1 MEILIKFCKCGESL
15 EFICRVFRMLNF
27 LKMAKFGFNMA
38 KKSIGRRKFRAALTI
53 LGIIIGVSTIV
64 SLMSVG
70 EGMQYEVE
78 TTLNDMLGAG
88 ITIRSEGMEATI
100 PEYIQEYVL
109 QVPGVKDCVPV
120 IMTMREIGD
129 RQTMIIGIDP
139 DEAAS
144 LYQITLSEG
153 RMPSSGEDNLLV
165 IGSMTAN
172 RLGLHLNDTITLGSS
187 TGGVG
192 ESFIIV
198 GIMRSIGSGSMNIGA
213 YISLR
218 AAQHLMGKDGYASSL
233 LVVLDDPDQ
242 AEFIENVLKN
252 MFPEANIMRQEALLE
267 QISQIMDIV
276 NGVLLA
282 LGTVS
287 LAVGAIGVMNTI
299 TMSVYERTR
308 EIGMMKAVGGERSHI
323 LFLFISESAV
333 IGMIGGVLGIIF
345 GISFVN
351 AINYLVLMLG
361 SQFIIPIVVTPQ
373 IILTAFLIS
382 LVIAILAGFYPSW
395 KAANIRPVEALRY
408 E

>member
-1 MEILIKFCKCGESL
+1 
-15 EFICRVFRMLNF
+15 MLNF

-361 SQFIIPIVVTPQ
+361 SQFIIPIVVTSQ

>member
-1 MEILIKFCKCGESL
+1 
-15 EFICRVFRMLNF
+15 MLNF

-172 RLGLHLNDTITLGSS
+172 RLGVRLNDTITLGSS